1 MVRLLRAP
9 LLTGAAILLVSA
21 PAFAHHAMGGATPA
35 TLMQGLLSGFGHPVL
50 GLDHFAFILAAGLL
64 AAPRTRALLLPI
76 AFVVG
81 SFAGSLLHLQGV
93 ALPGGEFL
101 IAGSVILM
109 GLLLASGRRIGDG
122 LFAGLL
128 GLAGLLHG
136 HALAESIFGAEATPL
151 VAYLGGLAVA
161 EYAITAAVVIGWRL
175 LAPVWLGGLPRFSRF
190 AGAGV
195 AAIGAIFLALNVAG

>member
-1 MVRLLRAP
+1 MVRLL
-9 LLTGAAILLVSA
+9 LAAIAVLSVSA
-21 PAFAHHAMGGATPA
+21 PALAHHPMGGTTPS
-35 TLMQGLLSGFGHPVL
+35 TLMEGLLSGFGHPVL
-50 GLDHFAFILAAGLL
+50 GFDHFAFILAAGLL

-76 AFVVG
+76 AFVGG

-93 ALPGGEFL
+93 DLPGGEFL

-109 GLLLASGRRIGDG
+109 GLLLASARRIDDG

-136 HALAESIFGAEATPL
+136 HALAEAIFGAEATPL
-151 VAYLGGLAVA
+151 IAYLGGLAVT
-161 EYAITAAVVIGWRL
+161 EYAISAAVVIGWRL
-175 LAPVWLGGLPRFSRF
+175 LAPVWLGALPRFSRF

-195 AAIGAIFLALNVAG
+195 AAIGAVFLALNVAG